1 MKEKIMFVKDLWYV
15 HEEFEI
21 ERRFSKRSMRS
32 FYFSSWIKD
41 HFHIEIVTIILF
53 SIYNYFFLIARR
65 FLIMKEAVYEKTIPQ
80 GIEGLF
86 IIFFHRNLLLKR
98 IINENNMLTIWWTG
112 LGAFERPKWKI
123 RPVQYH
129 VSVSEVRSGTGLW
142 VCYHFLV
149 I

>member
-1 MKEKIMFVKDLWYV
+1 
-15 HEEFEI
+15 
-21 ERRFSKRSMRS
+21 MRS

-65 FLIMKEAVYEKTIPQ
+65 FLIMKEVFYEKTIPQ

-98 IINENNMLTIWWTG
+98 IINENNMLTIPS
-112 LGAFERPKWKI
+112 LQNYFF
-123 RPVQYH
+123 Y
-129 VSVSEVRSGTGLW
+129 
-142 VCYHFLV
+142 
-149 I
+149 